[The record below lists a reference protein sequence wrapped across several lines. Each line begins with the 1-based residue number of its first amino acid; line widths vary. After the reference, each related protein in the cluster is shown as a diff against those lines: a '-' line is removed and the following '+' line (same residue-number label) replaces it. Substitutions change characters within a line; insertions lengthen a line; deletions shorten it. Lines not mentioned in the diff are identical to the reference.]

1 MRPTGDGTG
10 DGLPTSL
17 TLLQQDGLMTTTMA
31 IIVIPIILLLF
42 VTAFFIRRYVRCP
55 TNKVLVISGGGDA
68 GPGGHRFVKSGG
80 ALVLPLLQEH
90 DFLSLEPHAL
100 DVNVSPA
107 LTSEREVRADVDTT
121 WRVAIATDDASLET
135 AATRLLG
142 LDADRVRDQA
152 RGLIVGGVRAAV
164 AALTLENITD
174 DRGRFRDALA
184 SRVDDE
190 LNKIGMTVLQADV
203 VDVRGTGPT
212 AP

>member
-17 TLLQQDGLMTTTMA
+17 TILQLDELTSTSIA
-31 IIVIPIILLLF
+31 LIVFPVLLLLF
-42 VTAFFIRRYVRCP
+42 VTAFLMRQYVRCP

-121 WRVAIATDDASLET
+121 WLVAIATDETSLET

-142 LDADRVRDQA
+142 LGPDRVRDQA

-164 AALTLENITD
+164 SALTLRDIQTD
-174 DRGRFRDALA
+174 RSRLVEALS
-184 SRVDDE
+184 SRVGDE